1 MIDRHLY
8 RSTDIDPLNNLTEEE
23 KTAVLYTANG
33 VLTQVKEKH
42 ILSIRENLELY
53 LYEVPDLQEGD
64 ITIGTRIPK
73 NLAKPFVDYLQI
85 LFGISSHTDEIGTED
100 YGLVWRNRKDVT
112 GWYEFLPVSD
122 WYMCWYIHT
131 QQLDSKIK
139 DFILN
144 FHEKGDLVGDKL
156 YRGESAQYPSVR
168 STLSRNLN
176 TTNSKVIEIAKR
188 ESEQRILAHL
198 KEEQDPLA
206 VSQHLGGPTNSIDFS
221 LSPWVALY
229 FASDPTQVGVGV
241 VWSLPKSQEM
251 SGLDTRRA
259 EPTEKIAQKRAKM
272 QNGWLVES
280 PTGVIERSS
289 LEEVIEIPQCLK
301 IDVRRFLNVVGIGG
315 KTLNPDTLH
324 QIEEEKSAP
333 MSWEASMLIYFDYIR
348 ESKDKAKAV
357 ALSMVEYNKTE
368 ENRLNIRPRLYI
380 QGIAYAVLDEKVR
393 ASSALGKLSQLFGS
407 NPIPQVV
414 LDNLD
419 VVNRAIQTH
428 RSIKPQDLNWEPD
441 KAIWTQTFENYR
453 FIDSSPPSN
462 TLR

>member
-1 MIDRHLY
+1 MTDRHLY
-8 RSTDIDPLNNLTEEE
+8 RYTDIEPLNNLTEEE
-23 KTAVLYTANG
+23 KSVVLAAAANS
-33 VLTQVKEKH
+33 VLSEVKEKH

-73 NLAKPFVDYLQI
+73 NLAKPFVDYLRI
-85 LFGISSHTDEIGTED
+85 LFTISSYIDEIQTES
-100 YGLVWRNRKDVT
+100 YGIVWRNRKDVT

-131 QQLDSKIK
+131 QELDSKIK
-139 DFILN
+139 DFILD
-144 FHEKGDLVGDKL
+144 FHERVDLVRDKL

-176 TTNSKVIEIAKR
+176 TTNPKVIQVAKR
-188 ESEQRILAHL
+188 ESEQRLLAHL
-198 KEEQDPLA
+198 SDEQDPLA

-229 FASDPTQVGVGV
+229 FASDPKQVGVGV
-241 VWSLPKSQEM
+241 VWSIPISQET
-251 SGLDTRRA
+251 SGLDIRRA
-259 EPTEKIAQKRAKM
+259 EPTEAIARKRAGM

-280 PTGVIERSS
+280 PTGVIERAS
-289 LEEVIEIPQCLK
+289 LEEVVKIPQHLK
-301 IDVRRFLNVVGIGG
+301 VDVRQFLSAVGISG
-315 KTLNPDTLH
+315 KMLNPDTLH

-357 ALSMVEYNKTE
+357 ALSMAEYNKSE
-368 ENRLNIRPRLYI
+368 ESRLNIRPRLYI
-380 QGIAYAVLDEKVR
+380 QGMAYAVLDEKVR
-393 ASSALGKLSQLFGS
+393 ASSALDKLSQLFDN

-414 LDNLD
+414 LDNLG
-419 VVNRAIQTH
+419 VVNRAMQTH
-428 RSIKPQDLNWEPD
+428 RSIKHEDLNWEPD
-441 KAIWTQTFENYR
+441 KAIWTQTFENFR
-453 FIDSSPPSN
+453 FIDSSPPSSIQ
-462 TLR
+462 